1 MKHTY
6 SINLYLFEMKR
17 IILCLCL
24 MLSLSGF
31 AQNRWKIYAGGSI
44 SHDCGGYFEWNADG
58 NTGFDWGGG
67 AFLGGGYEINFNK
80 NWSFTPALE
89 FSYTDNGAYYNKTG
103 VPAYHP
109 YGYGVPDI
117 WTGSWAVNIPL
128 EAGFR
133 FPVSDYVNLK
143 INAGVYLSEAF
154 HVSHY
159 ERVGGTS
166 ENPVIEKKKAS
177 SDFGQDFQLG
187 FSGGISVET
196 GRHFSYFLRTQYP
209 FLKDRWSTS
218 TLTLGLG
225 VAYSF

>member
-80 NWSFTPALE
+80 NWSFTPHWNSHTPTME
-89 FSYTDNGAYYNKTG
+89 HTIIK
-103 VPAYHP
+103 PAYPHIIHMDMESLI
-109 YGYGVPDI
+109 YG
-117 WTGSWAVNIPL
+117 
-128 EAGFR
+128 
-133 FPVSDYVNLK
+133 PVRGLSTYLWKQASDSPSA
-143 INAGVYLSEAF
+143 IM
-154 HVSHY
+154 
-159 ERVGGTS
+159 
-166 ENPVIEKKKAS
+166 
-177 SDFGQDFQLG
+177 
-187 FSGGISVET
+187 
-196 GRHFSYFLRTQYP
+196 
-209 FLKDRWSTS
+209 
-218 TLTLGLG
+218 
-225 VAYSF
+225 